1 MYLTQLT
8 RGQSQKDLTLDQQC
22 TVTRPGIA
30 AIASAF
36 LVELLTSLLQH
47 PLRAHA
53 PAPETSRSS
62 GTSRADEHA
71 LGIVPQQIRGFL
83 GSFENLVIRGQS
95 FPQCSACSPKILSEY
110 RKNGWEFVKRALEDK
125 DYVAELSGLAEIQR
139 QADALSQ
146 GLEWEDEE
154 EEGVEKDDEGVLL

>member
-1 MYLTQLT
+1 M
-8 RGQSQKDLTLDQQC
+8 
-22 TVTRPGIA
+22 
-30 AIASAF
+30 ASAF

-47 PLRAHA
+47 PLGAHA
-53 PAPETSRSS
+53 PVPATNSS
-62 GTSRADEHA
+62 SDITPADEHA

-83 GSFENLVIRGQS
+83 GSFQNLVIRGQS
-95 FPQCSACSPKILSEY
+95 FPQCSACSPKILSEF

-146 GLEWEDEE
+146 ELEFEDEE
-154 EEGVEKDDEGVLL
+154 EGVDKDDEGVLL